1 MKVLKRI
8 LKISFLLIVS
18 LAVLGVGLFIF
29 YAKNAPSLSKNEL
42 QGAGS
47 SKLYTNDGKY
57 LMSLTTEKNDYTP
70 LDQIP
75 KQMQDAVISIED
87 RRFYSEKFGIDPIRI
102 ISSTITNLKNRSV
115 SEGGS
120 TLTQQL
126 IKLTSFSTNASDRNL
141 KRKAQEAWLAMQV
154 SQKYTKDQ
162 ILEFY
167 LNKVYMN
174 YGVYGVGTASHQFYN
189 KPLNE
194 LSLSQMALLAGMPN
208 APSTYDPYVHP
219 KQAEY
224 RRNLVLQAML
234 NNKKIT
240 RQQYDKAITTS
251 VTEGLVKIK
260 NNTDT
265 KKRRIDDPYIKE
277 VINETKRLGYDP
289 YKDNLKI
296 TINLDQEAQN
306 KLYEL
311 ANKKIK
317 FTNKKMQVGS
327 TVLDPETGHVIA
339 IIGGRNLPDVQLGL
353 NRAVQPGR
361 SSGSSIKPIL
371 DYAPALEYKD
381 WSTAQILQDTPYYY
395 AGTNIQLHDW
405 DNSYWGNITMRTA
418 LEQSRNVPAVRAL
431 NIVGLPKARN
441 FTQKL
446 GIDIPKNEGLS
457 VGIGANV
464 SSLQLAGAYGAFAT
478 GGIYHQPRFINKI
491 ETADGFIRRLDDEGQ
506 RVMKPSTA
514 YMINNMLE
522 GVIKEGTGTAAKIK
536 DVYAAGKTG
545 TVKYSN
551 NELEKHPNYAGTPKD
566 SWFVGYTKQ
575 FVVSVWTG
583 YDTLSDGKISGVG
596 QQSAILLYKDMM
608 SYLMQTINS
617 TDWTKPSNVVER
629 KVNGKT
635 ELYLKG
641 KAPAAPK
648 KPKKKKEEV
657 GPNTNNPTPPS
668 RSSQSSPSQEQHPQ
682 NNQNSKSSRRVY
694 YYYTVPSQSSQQDQ
708 PIEQPKNDQEQND
721 DQQSEQQVYY
731 YED

>member
-1 MKVLKRI
+1 MKVIKRI
-8 LKISFLLIVS
+8 LKILFLLIMV
-18 LAVLGVGLFIF
+18 VVVIGVGLFIF
-29 YAKNAPSLSKNEL
+29 YAKDAPSITKNEL

-47 SKLYTNDGKY
+47 SKLYTSDGKY

-70 LDQIP
+70 IDQIP

-87 RRFYSEKFGIDPIRI
+87 KRFYSEKFGIDPLRI
-102 ISSTITNLKNRSV
+102 ASSTIANLKTRSV
-115 SEGGS
+115 SQGGS

-126 IKLTSFSTNASDRNL
+126 IKLTSFSTNASDRNI
-141 KRKAQEAWLAMQV
+141 KRKAQEAWLAMQI
-154 SQKYTKDQ
+154 SQKYSKDQ

-167 LNKVYMN
+167 LNKVYMD
-174 YGVYGVGTASHQFYN
+174 YGIYGVGTASHEFYN

-194 LSLSQMALLAGMPN
+194 LTLSQMALLAGMPN
-208 APSTYDPYVHP
+208 APSTYDPYIHP

-224 RRNLVLQAML
+224 RRNLVLRAML
-234 NNKKIT
+234 DNKKIT

-251 VTEGLVKIK
+251 VTDGLVKIK

-277 VINETKRLGYDP
+277 VINETQRLGYNP

-296 TINLDQEAQN
+296 TINLDQEAQD

-353 NRAVQPGR
+353 NRAVQTGR

-395 AGTNIQLHDW
+395 SGTNIQLHDW
-405 DNSYWGNITMRTA
+405 DNAYWGNITMRTA

-431 NIVGLPKARN
+431 NVVGLPKARS

-478 GGIYHQPRFINKI
+478 DGVYHQPRFVNKI
-491 ETADGFIRRLDDEGQ
+491 ETADGFIRRFDDEGK

-522 GVIKEGTGTAAKIK
+522 GVINEGTGTTAKIK
-536 DVYAAGKTG
+536 DIYAAGKTG

-551 NELEKHPNYAGTPKD
+551 NELEKHPDYAGTPKD

-583 YDTLSDGKISGVG
+583 YDNLSDGKISGVG
-596 QQSAILLYKDMM
+596 EQSAMLLYKDMM

-617 TDWTKPSNVVER
+617 TDWSKPSNVVER
-629 KVNGKT
+629 QVNGKT

-648 KPKKKKEEV
+648 KPKKKK
-657 GPNTNNPTPPS
+657 NDTDQNINRTQPS
-668 RSSQSSPSQEQHPQ
+668 SETGTQSSIPRQ
-682 NNQNSKSSRRVY
+682 NQQSGQNSNRVY
-694 YYYTVPSQSSQQDQ
+694 YYYTTPSQSTQQPQPSEQPQTDQDQ
-708 PIEQPKNDQEQND
+708 NA
-721 DQQSEQQVYY
+721 DQQSGQQIYYY
-731 YED
+731 YEN